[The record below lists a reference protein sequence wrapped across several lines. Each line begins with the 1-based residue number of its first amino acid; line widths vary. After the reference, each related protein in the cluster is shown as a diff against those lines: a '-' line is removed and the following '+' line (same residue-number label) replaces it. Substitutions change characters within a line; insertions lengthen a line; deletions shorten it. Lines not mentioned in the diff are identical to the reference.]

1 MNNIFKFIYTLI
13 VLLLIHSNV
22 FGQSVKQEF
31 IIGGSNTNL
40 ANSIVQTIDGGYAI
54 AGYTNSFGRG
64 NITVYVVKV
73 DSNINFQWGKTIGG
87 ASTDQGNYIIQTR
100 DKGYAVCGTTS
111 SYGRG
116 NFDVYLIKLDSSGN
130 LTWTR
135 TIGGVSTDGANS
147 VVQTADGGY
156 ALTGWTV
163 SYGKDSLVGDNVYII
178 KLDSLGVLQ
187 WTRTVGGM
195 GGEDIGASIKQT
207 RDGGYIVAGWTN
219 SFGAGGYDCYVLRLD
234 GSGNLLW
241 TKTIGGSKYE
251 QAYCIIQ
258 TNDKGFAFCGQT
270 NSFADTNGDVYVV
283 KLDSAGNLNWTRTIG
298 GPHGAAGVS
307 IIQTKDKGFVVCG
320 NTGADDTVNG
330 DVYVLK
336 LDSIGNLLWTQTT
349 GGRGTDFSNQ
359 VVQLKNGGFA
369 VIGNTNSYASG
380 YRMYLILLDSLGNS
394 CSPNPT
400 GGAVDSGGVI
410 GQGGFISQGGI
421 EDTGGVIHTGGL
433 VKTVCSATGQNEI
446 KDIPSEM
453 NIFPNPGNSIVNL
466 SLNIDATKIID
477 IEIIDLLGKSIEKI
491 SFTGKTN
498 QSLIP
503 INISTL
509 EQGMYFIKITTDKSN
524 NVLKFIKE

>member
-1 MNNIFKFIYTLI
+1 MKIILFAILTFSGISISAQQKEAY
-13 VLLLIHSNV
+13 
-22 FGQSVKQEF
+22 
-31 IIGGSNTNL
+31 IIGGSNTNI
-40 ANSIVQTIDGGYAI
+40 ANSMVQTSDGGYAI
-54 AGYTNSFGRG
+54 TGYTNSFGRG

-73 DSNINFQWGKTIGG
+73 DSNINLQWGKTIGG
-87 ASTDQGNYIIQTR
+87 ASTDEGDYIIQTR

-116 NFDVYLIKLDSSGN
+116 DFDAYLIKLDSLGN

-135 TIGGVSTDGANS
+135 TIGGGRTDGANS
-147 VVQTADGGY
+147 VVQTTDGGY

-178 KLDSLGVLQ
+178 KLDSLGILQ
-187 WTRTVGGM
+187 WTKTVGGT

-283 KLDSAGNLNWTRTIG
+283 KLDSAGNMDWTRTIG

-320 NTGADDTVNG
+320 NTGADDSVNG

-349 GGRGTDFSNQ
+349 GGRGIDYSNQ
-359 VVQLKNGGFA
+359 VVQSKNGGFA

-380 YRMYLILLDSLGNS
+380 YKMYLILLDSLGNS

-400 GGAVDSGGVI
+400 GGSIDSGAII
-410 GQGGFISQGGI
+410 GQGGFVSEGGKQ
-421 EDTGGVIHTGGL
+421 DTGGVVHTGGA
-433 VKTVCSATGQNEI
+433 VKAICPDDGINKINIPIPGTIVYPTPASKEVTFKINSGENKYLELSDITGREMETLPIFNNEI
-446 KDIPSEM
+446 R
-453 NIFPNPGNSIVNL
+453 V
-466 SLNIDATKIID
+466 
-477 IEIIDLLGKSIEKI
+477 
-491 SFTGKTN
+491 
-498 QSLIP
+498 
-503 INISTL
+503 NIS
-509 EQGMYFIKITTDKSN
+509 GFPAGIYFYEIMN
-524 NVLKFIKE
+524 NSANIVDRGKFSVAK